1 MKLNKYNLIGIA
13 LLGILILTSSSSL
26 VAASDDD
33 GDGIDDDFEESNKRD
48 ISVEFEPNQIQI
60 ESSMRNGAQKDEIQL
75 KITYES
81 EGLSI
86 EISYES
92 ELSSE
97 NSTEF
102 EIEFEVTFRK
112 LIEFVDV
119 DDDEI
124 YSPLVDDTVQEVL
137 LDSFQPVIYNPLNLS
152 GDTMLHYFIV
162 NTTDGVFAA
171 HIYLVEEF
179 DIVNGTFIKPTQTKI
194 DIEITG
200 FNYINS
206 SSQLALY
213 TKLESEVEYDD
224 DEHTENEE
232 DGYASD
238 EKGVIASNNDYAG
251 FFTWTENATIDGV
264 SKKVLG
270 SPIQVDDDD
279 ENEQKIYLN
288 YPRGNHIYHDPVMGV
303 MVLPTTSL
311 DIPIIVI
318 VSIISSVGIGGVLL
332 VILLRRR
339 RNIA

>member
-13 LLGILILTSSSSL
+13 LLSILILTSTSNL
-26 VAASDDD
+26 VSASDDD
-33 GDGIDDDFEESNKRD
+33 GDGIDDDFEESHKRD
-48 ISVEFEPNQIQI
+48 ISIEFEPNQIQI
-60 ESSMRNGAQKDEIQL
+60 ESSMRNGVKKDEIQL
-75 KITYES
+75 KITFES
-81 EGLSI
+81 EGLGI

-92 ELSSE
+92 EMSSG

-124 YSPLVDDTVQEVL
+124 YNPLVDYTVQEVL
-137 LDSFQPVIYNPLNLS
+137 LDSFQPVIYTPINIS

-194 DIEITG
+194 DIEITD
-200 FNYINS
+200 FNYING

-213 TKLESEVEYDD
+213 TRLESEVEYGE

-232 DGYASD
+232 EGHASD
-238 EKGVIASNNDYAG
+238 EKGVIASNNGYAG
-251 FFTWTENATIDGV
+251 FFTWTENATIDGI
-264 SKKVLG
+264 SKRVLG

-279 ENEQKIYLN
+279 VNEQKLYLN

-303 MVLPTTSL
+303 MTVPITSL

-318 VSIISSVGIGGVLL
+318 VSIIASVGIGGVLL
-332 VILLRRR
+332 VVVLRRR
-339 RNIA
+339 RRVE